1 MVPLYPYK
9 WMDLYGF
16 VGFCWVVCQKLYWK
30 PHETMLL
37 TIHPILWAHS
47 FGPNHLSSDVFNHL
61 DIAHGGLRLWCRKV
75 WSFEVNGNILQET
88 LLCPLYYIYI
98 RSCVIATFCEIC
110 TSTYSIVNV
119 PVSSLVMLYFV
130 HQFQQPTKWGL
141 VSSVYKV

>member
-1 MVPLYPYK
+1 
-9 WMDLYGF
+9 
-16 VGFCWVVCQKLYWK
+16 
-30 PHETMLL
+30 L